1 MKTVIALCTT
11 LVLAIIGGLGYLLLG
26 PNSPLQQAGPV
37 SSVSSASSSEASS
50 ASSASNPGQLSKRK
64 APETV
69 ADLIETIHYE
79 ISKNP
84 DTVGW
89 LSVPDTDIENS
100 VVQSHDN
107 LYYLR
112 RTEREEPDIYG
123 CYFADY
129 ECSFGGR
136 DKLSPNTV
144 IYGHSDLKDNPDGL
158 RFSQLFKFT
167 DDVFARRHPTLSF
180 STVKEP
186 MDWEIF
192 AVFYTDTSFGYNQ
205 VRLSEE
211 EVEALIAGA
220 RRKSIYQYDTE
231 VTAQDKLLTLSTC
244 TVKYG
249 ERSDQRFVVMAKLL
263 PAGAAL
269 PKEAALTVNENPEQP
284 AFMGGQGSVQ
294 QASASEEAEADADAD
309 ADADAAAA

>member
-1 MKTVIALCTT
+1 MKKIIALCSM
-11 LVLAIIGGLGYLLLG
+11 LALAVIGGLGYLLLG
-26 PNSPLQQAGPV
+26 PHSPLQQAGP
-37 SSVSSASSSEASS
+37 ASS
-50 ASSASNPGQLSKRK
+50 ASSASSSSAATSSASSTVSNPGQLSKRK
-64 APETV
+64 PPETV

-112 RTEREEPDIYG
+112 RTERGEPDVYG

-129 ECSFGGR
+129 ECSFGAR
-136 DKLSPNTV
+136 DNLSPNTV

-167 DDVFARRHPTLSF
+167 DDTFARRHPTLSF
-180 STVKEP
+180 STVEEP
-186 MDWEIF
+186 MNWEIF
-192 AVFYTDTSFGYNQ
+192 AVFYADTSFAYNQ

-211 EVEALIAGA
+211 GREALIAEA
-220 RRKSIYQYDTE
+220 RRKSIYHYDTE
-231 VTAQDKLLTLSTC
+231 VTAQDKLITLSTC

-263 PAGAAL
+263 PADAAL
-269 PKEAALTVNENPEQP
+269 PREAALTVNENPEPP
-284 AFMGGQGSVQ
+284 AFMGGQAGVQ
-294 QASASEEAEADADAD
+294 QASAAGEDAAGE
-309 ADADAAAA
+309 AAAA